1 MDGVNSF
8 AFTPGITFHTLIVRP
23 PSRPEADVTPTLAFL
38 LAVCGQA
45 PAGFEVRTA
54 AGPKAG
60 ELQSIAADGTVKLS
74 GGGTAAAG
82 SWYGLRRAPG
92 ALPDWP
98 REPHAELVNGDRV
111 RGTVAAADGDAVRL
125 RLNLPGP
132 EQTVRLPLS
141 ALRAVWLTR
150 RPADDPAWLTGPRKR
165 DVLQARNGDLSLGAL
180 TAIDPAGN
188 AVRYQADGK
197 DHRLDLSRVS
207 AVGFNTDLARAR
219 RPKGPY
225 YRLTL
230 ADGTRL
236 SATGVTFDGRTWTA
250 TTLFKESVRIPTDQV
265 VSVDVE
271 QGRAVVLSD
280 LKPTKY
286 QYQPFDGEE
295 YSSAADRS
303 VTGDALR
310 LKTAAGESTFD
321 RGLGL
326 HAECTVT
333 YPLAGKYRRFEALVG
348 LDARTGVRGE
358 AVLAVL
364 VDGKERE
371 LPGGGRLSLAG
382 GPLPVDLDVSAAK
395 ELTVVVRRGNG
406 GVVQDHVNLAEAR
419 LILAGD

>member
-1 MDGVNSF
+1 M
-8 AFTPGITFHTLIVRP
+8 THTF
-23 PSRPEADVTPTLAFL
+23 AFL
-38 LAVCGQA
+38 LAACGQA
-45 PAGFEVRTA
+45 PAGFELRAA

-60 ELQSIAADGTVKLS
+60 EVQSVAADGTVTLA
-74 GGGTAAAG
+74 GGDTVAG
-82 SWYGLRRAPG
+82 GIWYGLRRTPG
-92 ALPDWP
+92 ILPDWP
-98 REPHAELVNGDRV
+98 REPHAELVNGDRI

-125 RLNLPGP
+125 RLALPGP

-150 RPADDPAWLTGPRKR
+150 RPADDPGWLAGPRKR
-165 DVLQARNGDLSLGAL
+165 DVIQARNGDLSLGAL
-180 TAIDPAGN
+180 MAIDPAAN
-188 AVRYQADGK
+188 AVRFQADGK

-236 SATGVTFDGRTWTA
+236 SATGVTFDGRNWTA
-250 TTLFKESVRIPTDQV
+250 QTLFKEGVRIPADRV
-265 VSVDVE
+265 LSVDVE
-271 QGRAVVLSD
+271 QGKAVMLSD
-280 LKPTKY
+280 LKPAKY
-286 QYQPFDGEE
+286 QYQPFDAEE
-295 YSSAADRS
+295 YSWAADRS

-326 HAECTVT
+326 HAECTIT
-333 YPLAGKYRRFEALVG
+333 YALAGKYRRFEALAG

-358 AVLAVL
+358 AVLAVV

-371 LPGGGRLSLAG
+371 LPGGGRLTLAG
-382 GPLPVDLDVSAAK
+382 GPLAVSIDVSAGK
-395 ELTVVVRRGNG
+395 ELTIVVRRGNG
-406 GVVQDHVNLAEAR
+406 GIVQDHVDLAEAR
-419 LILAGD
+419 VVLAGD